1 MLTILTFGLRNEI
14 YNLKEK
20 KMKCKLIAAAAVL
33 LSLTL
38 SAPLAFASGG
48 GPVTAAEP
56 LGVEKD
62 ATSFTQEINKDL
74 LKVLPFKDSRDF
86 ENAQKGFIAR
96 GESVI
101 KDGDGNIIFSTKEF
115 DFMQDLKKKAES
127 PCYGQPK
134 PLASDAS
141 G

>member
-1 MLTILTFGLRNEI
+1 MINT
-14 YNLKEK
+14 
-20 KMKCKLIAAAAVL
+20 MKCKLIPTAIVL
-33 LSLTL
+33 LSLTI
-38 SAPLAFASGG
+38 SASLAFASGG

-62 ATSFTQEINKDL
+62 ATNFTQKINKDL

-101 KDGDGNIIFSTKEF
+101 KDGDGNIVFSTKEF
-115 DFMQDLKKKAES
+115 DFMQDLKKKAPATVNPSLWRQMLLVNIAGLFKVHEHI
-127 PCYGQPK
+127 
-134 PLASDAS
+134 
-141 G
+141 